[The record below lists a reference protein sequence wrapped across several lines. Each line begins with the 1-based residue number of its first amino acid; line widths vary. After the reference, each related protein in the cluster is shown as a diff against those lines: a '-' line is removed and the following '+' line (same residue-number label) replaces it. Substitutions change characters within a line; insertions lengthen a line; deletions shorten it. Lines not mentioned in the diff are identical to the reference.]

1 MTHRVVLPF
10 LAALLLVTGT
20 PATASAARS
29 SHPAGAAP
37 NTTLAA
43 FGRGFRPSYRPSYR
57 SPYRSRPAYRRP
69 AFRPHIGRRFFR
81 GVLHAL
87 GIAYLAHLLF
97 GWGGGG
103 SPFGLLLLLAIV
115 AFIVTRR
122 RRPPVWRRTQYPY

>member
-1 MTHRVVLPF
+1 MTHRVVLPL
-10 LAALLLVTGT
+10 LAALLLVAGT

-37 NTTLAA
+37 QTTLAA

-57 SPYRSRPAYRRP
+57 SRSPYYRTRPAYRRP
-69 AFRPHIGRRFFR
+69 LFRPHIGRSLLR
-81 GVLHAL
+81 GALHAL
-87 GIAYLAHLLF
+87 GIAYLVHLLF

-115 AFIVTRR
+115 MFAATRR
-122 RRPPVWRRTQYPY
+122 RRPTYRRW